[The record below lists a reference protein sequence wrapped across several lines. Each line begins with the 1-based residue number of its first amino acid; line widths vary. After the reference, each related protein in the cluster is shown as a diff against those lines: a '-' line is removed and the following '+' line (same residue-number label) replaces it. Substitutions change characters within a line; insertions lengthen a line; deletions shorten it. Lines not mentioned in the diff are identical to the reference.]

1 MRVFANFRLSLTI
14 GLGLAVG
21 LLTGCRLTMADQ
33 PRYEPLEASA
43 FFADGASARPR
54 VADTVARGH
63 LPQADHLTTGRIDGQ
78 VVDSFPFT
86 VTVVV
91 LERGQERYD
100 IFCTPCHGLAG
111 DGTGI
116 VVDYGMPQPTSFHDP
131 DLRTEAAGYYFTVI
145 TNGTRIMP
153 AYGDRIPPADRW
165 AIIAYIRAL
174 QLSQHAEA
182 TALPPDLQPGVAP
195 TSGVTTTET
204 ITN

>member
-1 MRVFANFRLSLTI
+1 MRVLANLRLSLII
-14 GLGLAVG
+14 GLGLALG

-33 PRYEPLEASA
+33 PRYEPLEAST

-54 VADTVARGH
+54 VADTVARSEF
-63 LPQADHLTTGRIDGQ
+63 PQDEQLTTGRIDGQ
-78 VVDSFPFT
+78 VADSFPFT
-86 VTVVV
+86 ITTAV
-91 LERGQERYD
+91 LERGQERYA

-131 DLRTEAAGYYFTVI
+131 DLRAEPAGYYFTVI

-153 AYGDRIPPADRW
+153 AYGSRIPPADRW

-174 QLSQHAEA
+174 QLSQYAEA
-182 TALPPDLQPGVAP
+182 EQLPADLQPGVAP
-195 TSGVTTTET
+195 ANGVTTTET